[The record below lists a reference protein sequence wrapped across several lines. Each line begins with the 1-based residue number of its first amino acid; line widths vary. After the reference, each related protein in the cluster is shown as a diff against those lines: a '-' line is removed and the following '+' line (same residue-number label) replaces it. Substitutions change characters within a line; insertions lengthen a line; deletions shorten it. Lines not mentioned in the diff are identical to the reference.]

1 MFRHIK
7 SHGIWGTTS
16 ELRPPYSLQFFTT
29 NKVLLRKMPM
39 RSSTWRFRNKR
50 IFQRHKWH
58 PKKTEEKNEFLTLS
72 ILWIDQLTLIDD
84 HHRQNLISFNPDIEK
99 WPILGNQGKLL
110 AFYISITA
118 WFQFIGKISCRN
130 KSKGSVARG
139 QSRHISRIHKWKIVS
154 ANEWCGLRTLLD
166 WGC

>member
-1 MFRHIK
+1 MVYGARQASCDHPTRFN
-7 SHGIWGTTS
+7 SS
-16 ELRPPYSLQFFTT
+16 PPTRFCCAKCPCVHQLDVSVT
-29 NKVLLRKMPM
+29 NAYFSAINDTQKNRALL
-39 RSSTWRFRNKR
+39 KR
-50 IFQRHKWH
+50 
-58 PKKTEEKNEFLTLS
+58 EEWVFLTLS